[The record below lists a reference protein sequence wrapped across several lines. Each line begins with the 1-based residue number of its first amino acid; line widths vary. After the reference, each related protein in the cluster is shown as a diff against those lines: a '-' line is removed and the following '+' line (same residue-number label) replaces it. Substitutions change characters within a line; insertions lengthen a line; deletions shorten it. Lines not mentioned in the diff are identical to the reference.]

1 MLSLVV
7 AVSISLLTS
16 CTDSEQ
22 TAGVGAGGEAK
33 KEAVSEQAKE
43 QSAGSLASGEALFKK
58 HCAAC
63 HPNGGN
69 IITPEKTLRKDARE
83 ARNIK
88 APEDIIAKMRNP
100 GPGMNMFDKTTI
112 PDNEARAIAEYIL
125 KTY

>member
-1 MLSLVV
+1 MLSL
-7 AVSISLLTS
+7 AVSMSISLLTS
-16 CTDSEQ
+16 CADSEQ
-22 TAGVGAGGEAK
+22 PSGAGGEAK

-43 QSAGSLASGEALFKK
+43 QSTGSLASGEALFKK
-58 HCAAC
+58 HCAVC
-63 HPNGGN
+63 HPDGGN
-69 IITPEKTLRKDARE
+69 VIKPEKTLRKDARE

-88 APEDIIAKMRNP
+88 TPEDIIAKMRNP